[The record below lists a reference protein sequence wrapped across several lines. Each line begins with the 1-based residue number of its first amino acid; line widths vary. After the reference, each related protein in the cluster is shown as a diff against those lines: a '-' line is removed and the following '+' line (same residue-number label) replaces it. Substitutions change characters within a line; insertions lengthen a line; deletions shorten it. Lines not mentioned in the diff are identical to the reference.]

1 MSNKEDILAHL
12 TDLIVDMK
20 DCEASAV
27 HAAASFED
35 LELDSLDFVEVQG
48 AVKKRYRV
56 DLVPDLFANGT
67 VANVGQ
73 LVDYIVAETVVV
85 EA

>member
-20 DCEASAV
+20 DCETSAV
-27 HAAASFED
+27 QPAATFED
-35 LELDSLDFVEVQG
+35 LELDSLDFVEVQVS
-48 AVKKRYRV
+48 VKKRYQV
-56 DLVPDLFANGT
+56 NLVPDLFANGT
-67 VANVGQ
+67 IANVGQ
-73 LVDYIVAETVVV
+73 LVDYIAAESVVV

>member
-1 MSNKEDILAHL
+1 
-12 TDLIVDMK
+12 
-20 DCEASAV
+20 V

-35 LELDSLDFVEVQG
+35 LEQDSLDFVEVQVS
-48 AVKKRYRV
+48 VKKRYRV

-67 VANVGQ
+67 IANVGQ